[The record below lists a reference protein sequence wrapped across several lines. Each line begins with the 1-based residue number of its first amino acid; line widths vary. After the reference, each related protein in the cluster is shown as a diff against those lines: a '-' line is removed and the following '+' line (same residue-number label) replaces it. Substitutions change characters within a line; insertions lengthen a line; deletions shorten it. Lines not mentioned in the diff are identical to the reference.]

1 VPMPKIYLEV
11 CRPGPALEPLWNDL
25 IGRASANAFMAPAAL
40 QAAQASAVASI
51 HVLLA
56 WQDAGGGKRLVGWWA
71 LQERAMVPGWPKFLM
86 APPFRYGFVSDP
98 VVESGLASSVIPAFF
113 DAVERDPRLPKL
125 IRLHHLDA
133 DSEAGRAMMD
143 AIALRGGHSTKLSE
157 RLRPYA
163 SQTSN
168 LKKSGSTRKKLRQ
181 DWNKLAALGSVEV
194 LNDRAPAQAL
204 AAFEL
209 FLALE
214 LKSWKGAKGTALL
227 CNEKDAAFVRAL
239 ASNLSLRQD
248 MSVALLQLNGRA
260 IAAQVL
266 FYSGNMAYT
275 WKTAFDSDYAKFSPG
290 ALLVEK
296 VTAQVIACPGVEAI
310 ESCSPEG
317 GFMEQLWEGR
327 RSSVDLLVHVG
338 QQRSLGFDIL
348 AGRERAYKTFK
359 KARDKV
365 RLVSAGA
372 RVPGLAAFAAF
383 ARPGVTRAA
392 KT

>member
-1 VPMPKIYLEV
+1 MPKIYLEL
-11 CRPGPALEPLWNDL
+11 CRPEPALEPLWNDL
-25 IGRASANAFMAPAAL
+25 IGRASANVFMAPAAL
-40 QAAQASAVASI
+40 QAAQACGVASI

-56 WQDAGGGKRLVGWWA
+56 WQDSGAGKRLVGWWA

-86 APPFRYGFVSDP
+86 APPFRYAFVSDP
-98 VVESGLASSVIPAFF
+98 VVETGTANRVIPAFL

-133 DSEAGRAMMD
+133 DSEAGRAMLE
-143 AIALRGGHSTKLSE
+143 AIPLRGGYSRKLSE

-163 SQTSN
+163 SQSDN

-181 DWNKLAALGSVEV
+181 DCNKLSALGSVEV

-204 AAFEL
+204 AAFEI

-214 LKSWKGAKGTALL
+214 AKSWKGAKGTALL
-227 CNEKDAAFVRAL
+227 CSEKDAAFVRTL
-239 ASNLSLRQD
+239 ASNMSRRQD
-248 MSVALLQLNGRA
+248 ISVALLQLNGRA

-296 VTAQVIACPGVEAI
+296 VTAQILTLPGVEAI

-327 RSSVDLLVHVG
+327 RSSIDLLVHVG
-338 QQRSLGFDIL
+338 QQRSFGFDIL

-372 RVPGLAAFAAF
+372 RVAGLTAFASSV
-383 ARPGVTRAA
+383 RPGVTRAA

>member
-1 VPMPKIYLEV
+1 V

-25 IGRASANAFMAPAAL
+25 IGRASANVFMASAAL
-40 QAAQASAVASI
+40 QAAQASAVASV

-71 LQERAMVPGWPKFLM
+71 LQERAMAPGWPKFLM
-86 APPFRYGFVSDP
+86 APPFRHAFVSDP
-98 VVESGLASSVIPAFF
+98 VVETGLASSVIPAFF

-133 DSEAGRAMMD
+133 DSEAGRAVMD
-143 AIALRGGHSTKLSE
+143 AVALRGGHSTKLSE

-163 SQTSN
+163 SQASN
-168 LKKSGSTRKKLRQ
+168 LKKSGSTRKKLR
-181 DWNKLAALGSVEV
+181 
-194 LNDRAPAQAL
+194 NDRAPAQAL
-204 AAFEL
+204 AAFEI

-214 LKSWKGAKGTALL
+214 AKSWKGAKGTALL
-227 CNEKDAAFVRAL
+227 CSENDTAFVRTL
-239 ASNLSLRQD
+239 VSNMSLRQD
-248 MSVALLQLNGRA
+248 VSVALLQLNGRA

-296 VTAQVIACPGVEAI
+296 VTRQILVLPGVEAI

-327 RSSVDLLVHVG
+327 RSSVDLLMHVG
-338 QQRSLGFDIL
+338 QQRSFGFDIL
-348 AGRERAYKTFK
+348 AGRERAYKTLR

-383 ARPGVTRAA
+383 ARPGVSRAA

>member
-1 VPMPKIYLEV
+1 MPTIHLEI
-11 CRPGPALEPLWNDL
+11 CRPEPALEPLWNDL
-25 IGRASANAFMAPAAL
+25 IGRASANVFMAPAAL
-40 QAAQASAVASI
+40 QAAQASGVASI

-56 WQDAGGGKRLVGWWA
+56 WQEATAGKRLVGWWA

-86 APPFRYGFVSDP
+86 GPPFRYGFVSDP
-98 VVESGLASSVIPAFF
+98 VVETGMANRVIPAFL
-113 DAVERDPRLPKL
+113 DAVEGDPRLPKL
-125 IRLHHLDA
+125 IRLPHLDA
-133 DSEAGRAMMD
+133 DSEAGRGVLD
-143 AIALRGGHSTKLSE
+143 ALPLRGGYSTKLSE

-163 SQTSN
+163 TQAAN

-181 DWNKLAALGSVEV
+181 DCNKLAALGSVQV
-194 LNDRAPAQAL
+194 VNDRAPAQAP
-204 AAFEL
+204 AAFEI

-214 LKSWKGAKGTALL
+214 AKSWKGAKGTALL
-227 CNEKDAAFVRAL
+227 CNEKDAAFARAL
-239 ASNLSLRQD
+239 ASNLSLRQEI
-248 MSVALLQLNGRA
+248 SVALLQLNGRA

-296 VTAQVIACPGVEAI
+296 VTGPILALPGVAAI

-327 RSSVDLLVHVG
+327 RSSVDLLLHVG
-338 QQRSLGFDIL
+338 QQRSFGFDIL
-348 AGRERAYKTFK
+348 AGRERAYKAFK

-365 RLVSAGA
+365 RLVSASGRA
-372 RVPGLAAFAAF
+372 PGLAAFAAF
-383 ARPGVTRAA
+383 ARPAVPRAA

>member
-1 VPMPKIYLEV
+1 MPKIYLEV
-11 CRPGPALEPLWNDL
+11 CRPGPGLEPLWNDL
-25 IGRASANAFMAPAAL
+25 IGRASGNVFMAPAAL
-40 QAAQASAVASI
+40 QAAQALSVAGI

-56 WQDAGGGKRLVGWWA
+56 WQGDGIGKHLVGWWA
-71 LQERAMVPGWPKFLM
+71 LQECAMVPGWPKFLM
-86 APPFRYGFVSDP
+86 GPPYRHAFVSDP
-98 VVESGLASSVIPAFF
+98 VVETGLASSVIPAFF
-113 DAVERDPRLPKL
+113 DAVERHARLPKL
-125 IRLHHLDA
+125 IRLKYLDA
-133 DSEAGRAMMD
+133 DSEVGRAIVD
-143 AIALRGGHSTKLSE
+143 TLVARRGYSMKLAE
-157 RLRPYA
+157 RLRPFA
-163 SQTSN
+163 SQDCN

-181 DWNKLAALGSVEV
+181 DCNKLAALGGVEV
-194 LNDRAPAQAL
+194 LNDRAPEQAL
-204 AAFEL
+204 AAFET

-214 LKSWKGAKGTALL
+214 AKSWKGAKGTALL
-227 CNEKDAAFVRAL
+227 SSEKDAAFVRAL
-239 ASNLSLRQD
+239 ASNMSRRQD

-296 VTAQVIACPGVEAI
+296 VTGQILVLPGVEAI

-338 QQRSLGFDIL
+338 QQRSFGFDIL
-348 AGRERAYKTFK
+348 AGRERAYKTLR

-372 RVPGLAAFAAF
+372 RVPGLAAFAALG
-383 ARPGVTRAA
+383 RPGVTRAA